1 MQFWR
6 ITEGSVH
13 NVGQVENLGFQKSE
27 NIFIPDEYLDN
38 QVFTVCRTCLGIGD
52 WGVIAAMPRLLK
64 EKYPNCTVQLPSES
78 LLKSWFEP
86 FAGEWLKSWSNPY
99 KTMEYIFRNNPYI
112 DSYTDT
118 IMDEVFHDHYRIY
131 ENDKPETPLLE
142 QMLHFWQFKPEEYSD
157 SSPELYFTDEEKN
170 IGDAIIKNFGSNG
183 FGTLLI
189 SNRFQLERDSKF
201 IKKVLNKHK
210 IPYFFWVKDPS
221 LLSLFDAN
229 YVFDLRHVSIRVQMY
244 IKTQAK
250 LIVGNQSGADI
261 VFPRYTK
268 VYMAPK
274 TDNFGSNIVKGN
286 LIIKEEEI

>member
-1 MQFWR
+1 
-6 ITEGSVH
+6 
-13 NVGQVENLGFQKSE
+13 
-27 NIFIPDEYLDN
+27 
-38 QVFTVCRTCLGIGD
+38 
-52 WGVIAAMPRLLK
+52 
-64 EKYPNCTVQLPSES
+64 
-78 LLKSWFEP
+78 
-86 FAGEWLKSWSNPY
+86 
-99 KTMEYIFRNNPYI
+99 
-112 DSYTDT
+112 
-118 IMDEVFHDHYRIY
+118 MDEVFHDHYRIY

-250 LIVGNQSGADI
+250 LIVGKRS
-261 VFPRYTK
+261 
-268 VYMAPK
+268 
-274 TDNFGSNIVKGN
+274 
-286 LIIKEEEI
+286 